1 MVDDTDNPEIK
12 HETDTETNAPTVEK
26 DGPVPLDIKDLVVG
40 IDSNQIDI
48 EAAAE
53 RVVYDTLRNRF
64 PTEKIYYNVGVQ
76 VMPTGQGQMGAVL
89 AIVLAI
95 DHMVIGERIVV
106 PLIFPQPVVRDEDI
120 EQHVAAA
127 VEQAREIRAQSL
139 VLPPQG

>member
-1 MVDDTDNPEIK
+1 MVDDTDTPEI
-12 HETDTETNAPTVEK
+12 EIEPGLQAVE
-26 DGPVPLDIKDLVVG
+26 DGDVSLAITPVSMGL
-40 IDSNQIDI
+40 DSNQIDI

-53 RVVYDTLRNRF
+53 KAVYDTLRSRF
-64 PTEKIYYNVGVQ
+64 PTEKVYYNVCVQ